1 MRIYISL
8 KHEKYLLVNHK
19 RQIKTKINIIIVIKQ
34 QRLKNRVFNIGHN
47 ILLMEKRNVTVTLEN
62 NLIICRKGFLISK
75 PKTSNS
81 KSGNLSK
88 ESFMYK
94 GTHCSAIQMK
104 KEGNKVFDS
113 KENLLKL

>member
-1 MRIYISL
+1 M
-8 KHEKYLLVNHK
+8 KKYPLVNYEM
-19 RQIKTKINIIIVIKQ
+19 QIKPKIDTIFLSNSRNKKI
-34 QRLKNRVFNIGHN
+34 RVFNIGHS
-47 ILLMEKRNVTVTLEN
+47 ILLLEKRNVTATLEN

-94 GTHCSAIQMK
+94 GTHCSTI
-104 KEGNKVFDS
+104 
-113 KENLLKL
+113 